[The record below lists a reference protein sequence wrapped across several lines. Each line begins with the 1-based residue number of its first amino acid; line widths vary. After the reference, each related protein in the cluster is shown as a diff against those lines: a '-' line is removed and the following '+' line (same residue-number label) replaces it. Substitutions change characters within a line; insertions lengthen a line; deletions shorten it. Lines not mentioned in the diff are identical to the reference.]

1 MASRLAPRQSCRVNA
16 GSPDHPRISTRLT
29 YERQNITSTGPG
41 REHRLGRTLSPA
53 GVVGSPGELVLVAN
67 KFASS
72 SMARCGRH
80 PVQTP
85 FQPCPGAKPN
95 GEGCGGQH
103 RDPPAEC
110 PLGGCGS
117 MQVPKTAKYEKQCQ
131 REQSSG
137 NAQRHQGG
145 TIGNDLL
152 GIIELLLR

>member
-1 MASRLAPRQSCRVNA
+1 MASRLAPRESCRVNA
-16 GSPDHPRISTRLT
+16 GSPDHPRISTTLT
-29 YERQNITSTGPG
+29 YERPNTTNTEPA
-41 REHRLGRTLSPA
+41 REHQVCRTLSPA
-53 GVVGSPGELVLVAN
+53 SAVGSTGEPVLVAD

-95 GEGCGGQH
+95 GEVCGGQH
-103 RDPPAEC
+103 RDKPEEC

-117 MQVPKTAKYEKQCQ
+117 MQVPETAKYEKTCQ

-145 TIGNDLL
+145 
-152 GIIELLLR
+152 